1 MTALLGGVA
10 HGAFAQD
17 PHLSQY
23 YSSPLFLNPALTG
36 MFNGE
41 FRTSGNQKTQWG
53 SITNPYSTSVA
64 SFDALLDNKLG
75 VGGYVLHQSAGDGG
89 YKNTN
94 IFASASYY
102 VNLNRKSTRL
112 NSSH

>member
-1 MTALLGGVA
+1 MIHLIKSIKTMKTYIRTFLMTALLGGVA

-41 FRTSGNQKTQWG
+41 FRLSGNQKTQWG
-53 SITNPYSTSVA
+53 RITNPYSRTVRSEERREGNEC
-64 SFDALLDNKLG
+64 D
-75 VGGYVLHQSAGDGG
+75 
-89 YKNTN
+89 
-94 IFASASYY
+94 
-102 VNLNRKSTRL
+102 STCK
-112 NSSH
+112 

>member
-1 MTALLGGVA
+1 MKTYIRTFLMTALLGGVA

-41 FRTSGNQKTQWG
+41 FRISGNQKTQWG

-64 SFDALLDNKLG
+64 SFDALLDRSEEHTSEL
-75 VGGYVLHQSAGDGG
+75 QSLMRR
-89 YKNTN
+89 
-94 IFASASYY
+94 SYA
-102 VNLNRKSTRL
+102 VF
-112 NSSH
+112 

>member
-1 MTALLGGVA
+1 MKTYIRTFLMTALLGGVA

-41 FRTSGNQKTQWG
+41 FRISGNQKTQWG

-75 VGGYVLHQSAGDGG
+75 VGVYELPQSAGDGG
-89 YKNTN
+89 YKTK
-94 IFASASYY
+94 IGRASRRER
-102 VNLNRKSTRL
+102 VGQ
-112 NSSH
+112 